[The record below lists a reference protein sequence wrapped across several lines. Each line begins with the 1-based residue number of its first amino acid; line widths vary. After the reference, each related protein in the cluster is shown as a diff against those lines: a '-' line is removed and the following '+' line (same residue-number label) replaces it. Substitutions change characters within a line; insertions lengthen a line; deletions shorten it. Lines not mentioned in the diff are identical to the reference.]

1 MSGQDQQFNYIYY
14 GTRCHSGEVESF
26 LKHLIDTNERA
37 EDSGRPKTPV
47 CIWGQHGIGKTQLV
61 EQVAQ
66 ELGYKWAYIAPAQ
79 FEEMGDLIGM
89 PRIADQEHGV
99 ATTDFVPPDWVPRE
113 EGPGILLID
122 DVNRADDRI
131 LRGIMQLLQNYEMVS
146 WKLPSKWQVI
156 LTANPDGGD
165 YSVTPMD
172 FAMLTRMMHV
182 TMVFDANRWARWAE
196 QNGVDE
202 RGINFVLTYPESVT
216 GDRTT
221 PRTLTQFF
229 ESISQIED
237 LQAELALV
245 KMLGDAC
252 LDEATVNAFISY
264 VGNNLVKL
272 ISPEEIVESQDFKSE
287 VEDPL
292 RRQVVGETRRV
303 DILSVIV
310 TRLTNYLIVKNVHLD
325 GQSLDNVK
333 DFLQLDFLTNELR
346 LQMAKD
352 LVSSGNASCK
362 KLLQLPE
369 VARLLLSTG
378 GSWFQS

>member
-1 MSGQDQQFNYIYY
+1 MSASDQQFNYIYY
-14 GTRCHSGEVESF
+14 GTKCHSGEVESF
-26 LKHLIDTNERA
+26 LKHLIGTNERA
-37 EDSGRPKTPV
+37 EAAGRPKTPV

-61 EQVAQ
+61 EQIAR
-66 ELGYKWAYIAPAQ
+66 ELDYKWSYIAPAQ
-79 FEEMGDLIGM
+79 FEEMGDLVGM
-89 PRIADQEHGV
+89 PTISDQEHGV
-99 ATTDFVPPDWVPRE
+99 ASTAFVPPDWVPRE

-131 LRGIMQLLQNYEMVS
+131 LRGIMQLLQNFELVS
-146 WKLPSKWQVI
+146 WKLPPKWQVV

-196 QNGVDE
+196 SNGVDP
-202 RGINFVLTYPESVT
+202 RGINFVLTYPETVT
-216 GDRTT
+216 GERTT

-229 ESISQIED
+229 ESIGRISD

-252 LDEATVNAFISY
+252 LDESTVNAFIAY
-264 VGNNLVKL
+264 VGNNLLRL
-272 ISPEEIVESQDFKSE
+272 ISPEEIIEATDFAEVVEA
-287 VEDPL
+287 PL
-292 RRQVVGETRRV
+292 RQQVVGETRRV
-303 DILSVIV
+303 DILSVVV
-310 TRLTNYLIVKNVHLD
+310 TRLTNFLIVNNVQLD
-325 GQSLDNVK
+325 GQALDNVR
-333 DFLQLDFLTNELR
+333 DFIQLDFLTNELR

-369 VARLLLSTG
+369 VARLLLSSG
-378 GSWFQS
+378 GSWFQN